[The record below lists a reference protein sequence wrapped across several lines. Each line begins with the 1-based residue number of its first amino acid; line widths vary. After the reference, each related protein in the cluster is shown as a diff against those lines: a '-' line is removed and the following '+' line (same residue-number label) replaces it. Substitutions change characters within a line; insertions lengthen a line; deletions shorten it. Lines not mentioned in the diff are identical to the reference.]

1 MELETPAEEVEFEV
15 ELARKTGIDGL
26 LRHLQ
31 VSQNSQRASDRF
43 DRFDTCPSLS
53 KFVVCPNL
61 FWPNPSD
68 PRWSKVAKK
77 SPDDAVG
84 ELADAKLSSLEAK
97 ASGTVCTPRF

>member
-53 KFVVCPNL
+53 KFVQVCRL
-61 FWPNPSD
+61 
-68 PRWSKVAKK
+68 SKFVLAKPK
-77 SPDDAVG
+77 RSTLVQG
-84 ELADAKLSSLEAK
+84 GKEES
-97 ASGTVCTPRF
+97 

>member
-43 DRFDTCPSLS
+43 DRF
-53 KFVVCPNL
+53 
-61 FWPNPSD
+61 
-68 PRWSKVAKK
+68 
-77 SPDDAVG
+77 
-84 ELADAKLSSLEAK
+84 EMKLLL
-97 ASGTVCTPRF
+97 R